1 MQKRNIRVIKPFTI
15 GIGVLTAFTVGFIFS
30 SLGCKKATQ
39 SSQDPRGKIVIYTS
53 MYEDIITA
61 IDTAL
66 EQEFPNCMIEF
77 VYGGT
82 GTIQAKVTA
91 EQKTGKLG
99 CDMLMVAE
107 PSYSLELKEHHL
119 LYPYLSK
126 QVAHLDFKS
135 DPEGYWVPVRIS
147 NMVLAYNPEY
157 TDRAS
162 IPATFYDFAFNENLR
177 GLISMTNPLTSG
189 TALAAVTALRDVYGY
204 QYFEALGRQQVT
216 VEASSTALAK
226 LEAGEYQAIMVLEE
240 SVLKKQEEEG
250 SKVEV
255 IYPQDGTIIV
265 PSTIMT
271 INETWSANH
280 NIAAAE
286 AITDWFLSE
295 EGQANIVAGWMHSVR
310 QNFPTLPY
318 HALPTSQIK
327 AVSMPV
333 DWVTC
338 YRYREEI
345 RTQFTQALKG
355 E

>member
-1 MQKRNIRVIKPFTI
+1 MQKRNIRAIKPFTF
-15 GIGVLTAFTVGFIFS
+15 GVLTAFTVGLIFG
-30 SLGCKKATQ
+30 SLGCKKTPPQSTQ
-39 SSQDPRGKIVIYTS
+39 EPRGKIVIYTS

-66 EQEFPNCMIEF
+66 EQEFPNCTIEF

-82 GTIQAKVTA
+82 GTIQSKVTA

-99 CDMLMVAE
+99 CDILMVAE
-107 PSYSLELKEHHL
+107 PSYSLELKEQQL
-119 LYPYLSK
+119 LHPYLSK
-126 QVAHLDFKS
+126 EVVNLDFTG
-135 DPEGYWVPVRIS
+135 DPEGYWLPVRIC

-157 TDRAS
+157 TDKHS
-162 IPATFYDFAFNENLR
+162 IPTTFYDFAFNEGLQ
-177 GLISMTNPLTSG
+177 GLISMSNPLTSG
-189 TALAAVTALRDVYGY
+189 TALAAVTALRDLYGY
-204 QYFEALGRQQVT
+204 QYFEALGRQKVT

-226 LEAGEYQAIMVLEE
+226 LEAGEYQAIMILEE
-240 SVLKKQEEEG
+240 SVLKKQEETG

-271 INETWSANH
+271 INETWSANR
-280 NIAAAE
+280 NTAAAE

-295 EGQANIVAGWMHSVR
+295 EGQANIVAGWMHTVR
-310 QNFPTLPY
+310 KNSPLLPY
-318 HALPTSQIK
+318 HAIPTSQIK

-345 RTQFTQALKG
+345 RTQFIQALKG